1 MINIRPYVLALVLL
15 ALSTMACDIEMVTP
29 TPTPT
34 EKYLPTVT
42 AMIQE
47 DPTQVWAGLIDESQ
61 HTPVG
66 TIVTVTHGTVNLRKL
81 DHAAAAVFVQEG
93 QVLAVECGPD
103 GYCKILDGDHAG
115 LYIWRGCTSDPDVYG
130 CEAK

>member
-1 MINIRPYVLALVLL
+1 MNKYIFLIML
-15 ALSTMACDIEMVTP
+15 ALSAMACDIELVTP
-29 TPTPT
+29 TVSPTESDLPTPT
-34 EKYLPTVT
+34 
-42 AMIQE
+42 AMVIE
-47 DPTQVWAGLIDESQ
+47 DPEQVLADKSDESQ
-61 HTPVG
+61 QSPIG

-81 DHAAAAVFVQEG
+81 DHAAAAAFVQQG

-103 GYCKILDGDHAG
+103 GYCKILDGEHAG